1 MGGLLMCDD
10 VHRDS
15 DYFLFNPDSIQ
26 VRTQV
31 RQRRIMYR
39 RFVEL
44 LDVKPETTILDVGV
58 TSDRLY
64 ASSNYLE
71 AWHPHSQQITAL
83 GLADASFLCDDY
95 PGMTFVQGNGLMLP
109 FRECSFDV
117 VHCSAVIEHVGSF
130 RNQSQL
136 VAECARVARR
146 GLLITTPYRWF
157 PIEVHTSLPLLHWLP
172 KEWHR
177 TILSYLGYSYYCTE
191 ENLNLMDKRDFRRIR
206 EALTDFRL
214 TIHSVSLY
222 GVQSNLLLVGRRK
235 QPESTLASHFQ
246 ACAVDSE

>member
-1 MGGLLMCDD
+1 MCDD
-10 VHRDS
+10 GRNS
-15 DYFLFNPDSIQ
+15 EYFMFNPNSIQ

-31 RQRRIMYR
+31 RQRQIMYR

-64 ASSNYLE
+64 GSSNYLE
-71 AWHPHSQQITAL
+71 AWHPHLQRITAL

-95 PGMTFVQGNGLMLP
+95 PGMAFVQGNGLMLP
-109 FRECSFDV
+109 FRDCSFDV

-136 VAECARVARR
+136 AAECARVARR
-146 GLLITTPYRWF
+146 GFLITTPYRWF

-177 TILSYLGYSYYCTE
+177 TSLSYLGYSYYCME
-191 ENLNLMDKRDFRRIR
+191 ENLNLMDKRDCRRIR
-206 EALTDFRL
+206 EALTDFNL
-214 TIHSVSLY
+214 TIQSVSLY
-222 GVQSNLLLVGRRK
+222 GFQSNLLLIGRRK
-235 QPESTLASHFQ
+235 QPESSFAGHFQ
-246 ACAVDSE
+246 ACAVDSG